1 MPDPEDERR
10 TGVVVVDDHALFIR
24 GLVRLLGER
33 GVNVVGTARSGEEA
47 LEVVEAL
54 RPEVVL
60 MDLNLPGM
68 SGVEATRRLTRGH
81 PGLCVVVLTVMAEE
95 AALMEAILAGA
106 AGYLLKDASIEE
118 IIAGVRAAPGGGSL
132 VAPELAGTLLR
143 RIRRQRPEPAGRR
156 SPLSDREREVLALIV
171 EGCDNADIAAQLY
184 ISQNTVKN
192 HVSAILAKLEVSN
205 RLQAAVLAVRD
216 SMI

>member
-95 AALMEAILAGA
+95 ATLMEAILAGA

-118 IIAGVRAAPGGGSL
+118 IVAGVRAAPGGGSL

-156 SPLSDREREVLALIV
+156 SPLSDRERQVLALIV
-171 EGCDNADIAAQLY
+171 EGCDNAEIAAQLY

-192 HVSAILAKLEVSN
+192 HVSAILTKLEVSN